1 MTIVEK
7 NGDKGVPLLLRN
19 PLENTKGASFSGSV
33 FNLSCTI
40 IGAGIMSLPA
50 TFKVLGIIPGI
61 ILILFTVF
69 LTEMSV
75 EMLLRF
81 SRPSGCG
88 SYSEVMG
95 DAFGV
100 FGEMALR
107 IIVVVN
113 NIGVVIVYLII
124 IEDVFSGS
132 TSNGIHHAGV
142 LEGWFG
148 AHWWTGRTFVIV
160 VLTVTFFIPSICFKR
175 IDSLRYTSTIS
186 VLLAVVFLVIVA
198 SVTVYKLV
206 EGSVLMPRLFP
217 ELTNFGSLW
226 NLSTV
231 IPVVVCACV
240 CHYNVHTI
248 QNELDEEPQMQAVV
262 GASLALC
269 ASVYVTTGLFG
280 YLLFGEST
288 LPDMLSNFDTDLGV
302 PYGSL
307 LNDIIRVSYGGHIIL
322 IFPIVFHPLRLNL
335 DGILFASFRPLAND
349 NMRFAL
355 ISLLLVVIGLV
366 GAIYIPSIWIVFEF
380 VGATAGFL
388 MAFILPAAITLKDRH
403 GIATGRDKRAAIF
416 MIVLGIFAN
425 AVAIYSSAYSLGE
438 IG

>member
-1 MTIVEK
+1 MTTGEK
-7 NGDKGVPLLLRN
+7 NREKGVPLLLKN
-19 PLENTKGASFSGSV
+19 PLEKFKGASFSGSV

-50 TFKVLGIIPGI
+50 TFKVLGVVPGI
-61 ILILFTVF
+61 ALILFTVF
-69 LTEMSV
+69 LTDMSI

-95 DAFGV
+95 DTFGV
-100 FGEMALR
+100 VGKMALQ

-132 TSNGIHHAGV
+132 TSNGVHHAGV

-148 AHWWTGRTFVIV
+148 AHWWTGRSFVLAF
-160 VLTVTFFIPSICFKR
+160 LTLTFFIPSICFKR

-186 VLLAVVFLVIVA
+186 VLLAVVFLAVVA
-198 SVTVYKLV
+198 SVSVYKIV
-206 EGSVLMPRLFP
+206 EGSVLRPRWFP
-217 ELTNFGSLW
+217 EITNFGSFW
-226 NLSTV
+226 NFFTV
-231 IPVVVCACV
+231 VPVIVCACV

-248 QNELDEEPQMQAVV
+248 QNELAEEPQMQAVV
-262 GASLALC
+262 GTSLALC

-288 LPDMLSNFDTDLGV
+288 LPDMLSNFDNDLGI
-302 PYGSL
+302 PYGYL

-322 IFPIVFHPLRLNL
+322 IFPIVFHPLRLSF
-335 DGILFASFRPLAND
+335 DGIFFSSSRPLASD
-349 NMRFAL
+349 NTRFAV
-355 ISLLLVVIGLV
+355 ISLLLVFIGLV
-366 GAIYIPSIWIVFEF
+366 GALYIPNIWVVFEF

-403 GIATGRDKRAAIF
+403 GIATGKDKLAAIF
-416 MIVLGIFAN
+416 MILLGIFAN
-425 AVAIYSSAYSLGE
+425 AIAICSSAYSLVR
-438 IG
+438 